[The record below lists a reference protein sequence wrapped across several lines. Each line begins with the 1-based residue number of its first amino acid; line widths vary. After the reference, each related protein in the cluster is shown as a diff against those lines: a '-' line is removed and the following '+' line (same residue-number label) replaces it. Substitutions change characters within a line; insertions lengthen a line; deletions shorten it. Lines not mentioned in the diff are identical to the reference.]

1 MNLQSL
7 LMHGEVEVSSLA
19 NNYIVL
25 VVRITELLLGSKLV
39 RASLVKLN
47 LLPLTLRSTVISKV
61 VTETP
66 YLIL

>member
-1 MNLQSL
+1 
-7 LMHGEVEVSSLA
+7 MHGEVEVSSLA